1 MTPPLTVWPQLIARI
16 KQLAGMVD
24 DGPNKSM
31 DGQIRVRLSDNQLE
45 TFYVTTDPTV
55 SDDKLVVQIGRAG
68 AGEP

>member
-1 MTPPLTVWPQLIARI
+1 M

-31 DGQIRVRLSDNQLE
+31 DGQIKVGLSDNQVE

-55 SDDKLVVQIGRAG
+55 SDERLVVQIGRAG
-68 AGEP
+68 ASEP